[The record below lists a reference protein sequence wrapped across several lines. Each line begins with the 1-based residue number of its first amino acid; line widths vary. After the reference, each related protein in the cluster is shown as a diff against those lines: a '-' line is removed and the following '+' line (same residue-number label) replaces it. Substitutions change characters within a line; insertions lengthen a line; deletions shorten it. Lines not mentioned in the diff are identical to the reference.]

1 MTYRPPNADRT
12 LPAYRVGERIGPLE
26 VLDPGDGEKSCTRL
40 VRVRCT
46 RCGAERHRSEKDLLS
61 QAKKRISQT
70 CNGCKGRVAEVIGR
84 ENEIVD
90 ALRAEPLTRAEL
102 DRALGRRYR
111 PNSLMRI
118 LLRLVEQGRIVRV
131 RGPRTSLYVLSKE

>member
-12 LPAYRVGERIGPLE
+12 LPAYRVGDRVGPLE
-26 VLDPGDGEKSCTRL
+26 VLDPGDGEKSCTRF

-46 RCGAERHRSEKDLLS
+46 RCGAERHRSEKDMLS
-61 QAKKRISQT
+61 TAKTNART
-70 CNGCKGRVAEVIGR
+70 CNRCKSRTAEVIGR

-90 ALRAEPLTRAEL
+90 ALRSEPLTRAEL
-102 DRALGRRYR
+102 DRFLGRRYR

-118 LLRLVEQGRIVRV
+118 LLRLVEQGRVVRV